1 MRQIDN
7 TYKKTLTMPQLSDKG
22 KDKLS
27 QLFTEAEK
35 HEIISILKTME
46 GFKRKLL
53 LLLK

>member
-22 KDKLS
+22 KDKIAS
-27 QLFTEAEK
+27 IFTEDERDQ
-35 HEIISILKTME
+35 IISILKTME